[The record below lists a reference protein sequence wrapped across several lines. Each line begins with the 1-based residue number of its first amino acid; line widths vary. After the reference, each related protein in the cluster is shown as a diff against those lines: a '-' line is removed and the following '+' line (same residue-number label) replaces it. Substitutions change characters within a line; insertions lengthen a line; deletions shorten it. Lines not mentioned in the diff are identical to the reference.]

1 MMRLWNRNTSNGVAN
16 GQPQPPGQSSTA
28 STASTAATSKRRLR
42 ESNSIEDSNSKDVIK
57 SPKPSAKTKK
67 IDQETNKNKNNN
79 SQQLVQT
86 QHEVTPRGHQEKR
99 GKITFSCYIFMSFL
113 KTNFVLNFISIIIS
127 KLKVFFPYSIIL

>member
-1 MMRLWNRNTSNGVAN
+1 MRLWNRNTSNGVAN
-16 GQPQPPGQSSTA
+16 SQPQPPGQSSTA

-86 QHEVTPRGHQEKR
+86 QHEVTTRGHQEKR
-99 GKITFSCYIFMSFL
+99 GEITFSCYIFM
-113 KTNFVLNFISIIIS
+113 
-127 KLKVFFPYSIIL
+127 FFKKELCFKFHIT

>member
-1 MMRLWNRNTSNGVAN
+1 MRLWNRNTSNGVANN

-42 ESNSIEDSNSKDVIK
+42 ESNSIEDSSKDVIK

-67 IDQETNKNKNNN
+67 IDETNKNKNNN

-86 QHEVTPRGHQEKR
+86 QHEVTTRGHQDKR
-99 GKITFSCYIFMSFL
+99 GKITFSSYIHYGSSMM
-113 KTNFVLNFISIIIS
+113 
-127 KLKVFFPYSIIL
+127 LKVS

>member
-1 MMRLWNRNTSNGVAN
+1 MRLWNRNTSNGVAN

-86 QHEVTPRGHQEKR
+86 QHEVTTRGHQEKR
-99 GKITFSCYIFMSFL
+99 GKITFSNISCMFL
-113 KTNFVLNFISIIIS
+113 NPND
-127 KLKVFFPYSIIL
+127 FFQFEFLLF